1 MLESYIR
8 SFMTGS
14 VDDHK
19 EGSRQWIKDK
29 GPIVETYIIKLGS
42 LWLLKCII
50 IKLGVS
56 PILIK
61 FLFNM
66 LQVNKTRNVLRTCY
80 FVHKINYSWKF
91 FYNFCIQCLCIIF
104 DVISFFFYF
113 KGTLASLRHTEILL
127 EWELNLKVHVWVH
140 LCDIVLIF

>member
-42 LWLLKCII
+42 L
-50 IKLGVS
+50 
-56 PILIK
+56 
-61 FLFNM
+61 
-66 LQVNKTRNVLRTCY
+66 
-80 FVHKINYSWKF
+80 
-91 FYNFCIQCLCIIF
+91 
-104 DVISFFFYF
+104 
-113 KGTLASLRHTEILL
+113 
-127 EWELNLKVHVWVH
+127 
-140 LCDIVLIF
+140 